1 MTMIII
7 AVIISLLALIAFP
20 GLKKVLGVLIIVIL
34 ALWAIGV
41 EYRSDEARQQHDAVE
56 QVQQAPAQQ
65 AVLPPQ
71 RPW

>member
-1 MTMIII
+1 MTMIIV
-7 AVIISLLALIAFP
+7 AVIILLLALIAFP

-41 EYRSDEARQQHDAVE
+41 EYRSDEARQQRDAVE